1 MGESDRPQHPQ
12 NSKNSE
18 KYCTIANKNVEIIMI
33 KQVFLLTNT
42 ILEIYF
48 ILFTYLF
55 LETIKRSLMFLL

>member
-12 NSKNSE
+12 NSKKSE

-33 KQVFLLTNT
+33 KQVFLLTNM

-48 ILFTYLF
+48 TLFTYLF
-55 LETIKRSLMFLL
+55 LETIERSLMFLL